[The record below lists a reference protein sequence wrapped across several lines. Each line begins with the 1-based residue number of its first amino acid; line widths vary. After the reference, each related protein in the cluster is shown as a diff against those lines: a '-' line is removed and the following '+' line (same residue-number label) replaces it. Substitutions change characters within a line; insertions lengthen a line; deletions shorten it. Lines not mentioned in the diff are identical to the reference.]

1 MDMGL
6 AILLMSSYGTR
17 TGGRWVD
24 KEAWEGNQVKL
35 PPWLADV
42 NVEIHKIYQQ
52 CSVEADLHG
61 GTNRDPSEQMCV
73 TDRLRLRTGR

>member
-35 PPWLADV
+35 PP
-42 NVEIHKIYQQ
+42 
-52 CSVEADLHG
+52 
-61 GTNRDPSEQMCV
+61 
-73 TDRLRLRTGR
+73 